1 MAEAFLAGD
10 WGGTHM
16 RAWVLDENGQIQR
29 HAVFDF
35 GVNQMAPGE
44 APMRFADVRRNLA
57 AERLPALLCGAIGS
71 NVGWTT
77 APYVDCPAD
86 VHEAAKALT
95 RAPGQDPP
103 VTITGRPP
111 RRDALKWH

>member
-1 MAEAFLAGD
+1 MTDEFIAGD

-16 RAWVLDENGQIQR
+16 RAWVLDENDRVLR
-29 HAVFDF
+29 HAEFDF

-44 APMRFADVRRNLA
+44 APKRFAEVRTKLA

-86 VHEAAKALT
+86 VQAVAKSLA
-95 RAPGQDPP
+95 RVPDCDAP
-103 VTITGRPP
+103 V
-111 RRDALKWH
+111 